1 MWKIKISCFL
11 LLFGVVSITQSQNR
25 FSKNTVSL
33 SDRWGLSEPSSKKQ
47 LFKFEPYKPVYIL
60 FANYTNDINEQPTS
74 ENPINSVSSP
84 LNLDP
89 VELKFQLSF
98 KTKVLQNIF
107 GKKTRGDIWLAYTQ
121 SSRWQ
126 VYNEAESRPFR
137 ETNYEPELTIIIPT
151 KYNLFGLKGVYSGLS
166 LNHQSNGRSNPISRS
181 WNRVIF
187 NFGLE
192 ANGWSVILK
201 PWIRISEEF
210 EEDNNPNIENYV
222 GRAELLIAHKYKK
235 HHISFQG
242 RHSLNG
248 GSNNRGSVQLDY
260 AIQIYNNLKL
270 NTQFFHG
277 YGESLIDYNHKQ
289 TTVGIG
295 LSLVNWM

>member
-1 MWKIKISCFL
+1 MKLKYSLLVFISVIYL
-11 LLFGVVSITQSQNR
+11 SQSQNR
-25 FSKNTVSL
+25 FNKDAVSL
-33 SDRWGLSEPSSKKQ
+33 SDRWGLSTPSDKKQ

-60 FANYTNDINEQPTS
+60 FANYTTDINEQPTS
-74 ENPINSVSSP
+74 ENPENSVQEP
-84 LNLDP
+84 LDLDP

-107 GKKTRGDIWLAYTQ
+107 GKKTRGDIWISYTQ

-126 VYNEAESRPFR
+126 VYNDELSRPFR
-137 ETNYEPELTIIIPT
+137 ETNYEPEIIFILPT
-151 KYNLFGLKGVYSGLS
+151 KYNLFGLQGVYTGVS
-166 LNHQSNGRSNPISRS
+166 LTHQSNGRSNPLSRS

-187 NFGLE
+187 HVGLE
-192 ANGWSVILK
+192 AKGLSIIFK

-210 EEDNNPNIENYV
+210 EEDNNPEIQNYV
-222 GRAELLIAHKYKK
+222 GRAELLVAYKHKK
-235 HHISFQG
+235 HQLSFRG

-248 GSNNRGSVQLDY
+248 GENNRGSIELDY
-260 AIQIYNNLKL
+260 AVQIYNNLKIY
-270 NTQFFHG
+270 TQFFTG

-289 TTVGIG
+289 TTIGIG

>member
-1 MWKIKISCFL
+1 MKLKFSL
-11 LLFGVVSITQSQNR
+11 LLIIGVIFITQSQNR
-25 FSKNTVSL
+25 FNNDTVSL
-33 SDRWGLSEPSSKKQ
+33 SQRWGLSEPSNKKQ

-74 ENPINSVSSP
+74 ENPLNSVSNP

-98 KTKVLQNIF
+98 KTKVFQNIF

-126 VYNEAESRPFR
+126 VYNESESRPFR
-137 ETNYEPELTIIIPT
+137 ETNYEPELIFILPT
-151 KYNLFGLKGVYSGLS
+151 KYNLFGLNGVYSGVS
-166 LNHQSNGRSNPISRS
+166 LTHQSNGRSNPISRS
-181 WNRVIF
+181 WNRIIF
-187 NFGLE
+187 SFGLE
-192 ANGWSVILK
+192 TNGWSVILK

-210 EEDNNPNIENYV
+210 EEDNNPNIENYI
-222 GRAELLIAHKYKK
+222 GRAELLVAHKYKK

-242 RHSLNG
+242 RHSLNSG
-248 GSNNRGSVQLDY
+248 NNNRGSAQLDY

-270 NTQFFHG
+270 YTQFFHG

-289 TTVGIG
+289 TTIGIG

>member
-1 MWKIKISCFL
+1 MKLKYSLLVFISVIYL
-11 LLFGVVSITQSQNR
+11 SQSQNR
-25 FSKNTVSL
+25 FNKDAVSL
-33 SDRWGLSEPSSKKQ
+33 SDRWGLSTPSDKKQ

-60 FANYTNDINEQPTS
+60 FANYTTDINQQPTS
-74 ENPINSVSSP
+74 ENPENSVQEP
-84 LNLDP
+84 LDLDP

-107 GKKTRGDIWLAYTQ
+107 GKKTRGDIWISYTQ

-126 VYNEAESRPFR
+126 VYNDELSRPFR
-137 ETNYEPELTIIIPT
+137 ETNYEPEIIFILPT
-151 KYNLFGLKGVYSGLS
+151 KYNLFGLQGVYTGVS
-166 LNHQSNGRSNPISRS
+166 LTHQSNGRSNPLSRS

-187 NFGLE
+187 HVGLE
-192 ANGWSVILK
+192 AKGLSIIFK

-210 EEDNNPNIENYV
+210 EEDNNPEIQNYV
-222 GRAELLIAHKYKK
+222 GRAELLVAYKHKK
-235 HHISFQG
+235 HQLSFRG

-248 GSNNRGSVQLDY
+248 GENNRGSIELDY
-260 AIQIYNNLKL
+260 AVQIYNNLKIY
-270 NTQFFHG
+270 TQFFTG

-289 TTVGIG
+289 TTIGIG

>member
-1 MWKIKISCFL
+1 MKLKYSLLVFISVIYL
-11 LLFGVVSITQSQNR
+11 SQSQNR
-25 FSKNTVSL
+25 FNKDAVSL
-33 SDRWGLSEPSSKKQ
+33 SDRWGLSTPSDKKQ

-60 FANYTNDINEQPTS
+60 FANYTTDINEQPTS
-74 ENPINSVSSP
+74 ENPKNSVQEP
-84 LNLDP
+84 LDLDP

-107 GKKTRGDIWLAYTQ
+107 GKKTRGDIWISYTQ

-126 VYNEAESRPFR
+126 VYNDELSRPFR
-137 ETNYEPELTIIIPT
+137 ETNYEPEIIFILPT
-151 KYNLFGLKGVYSGLS
+151 KYNLFGLQGVYTGVS
-166 LNHQSNGRSNPISRS
+166 LTHQSNGRSNPLSRS

-187 NFGLE
+187 HVGLE
-192 ANGWSVILK
+192 AKGLSIIFK

-210 EEDNNPNIENYV
+210 EEDNNPEIQNYV
-222 GRAELLIAHKYKK
+222 GRAELLVAYKHKK
-235 HHISFQG
+235 HQLSFRG

-248 GSNNRGSVQLDY
+248 GENNRGSIELDY
-260 AIQIYNNLKL
+260 AVQIYNNLKIY
-270 NTQFFHG
+270 TQFFTG

-289 TTVGIG
+289 TTIGIG